1 MTLERYNWMFPG
13 DHQTPIKLDLR
24 IPGFNPR
31 FRDGAWYAFQAKSVD
46 QDLDSAE
53 GLWIG
58 PTTSRA
64 IAVLVADERNAN
76 IERDLLDLAARL
88 KKELAS

>member
-1 MTLERYNWMFPG
+1 
-13 DHQTPIKLDLR
+13 
-24 IPGFNPR
+24 
-31 FRDGAWYAFQAKSVD
+31 
-46 QDLDSAE
+46 
-53 GLWIG
+53 LWIG